1 MRRMIFVPL
10 LMFLALLAIGGGIAY
25 VVYNNY
31 MYYGTDDAQITSPIV
46 NVSAPTAGL
55 LATLSVKQ
63 GDRVTS
69 GQTLATVTAASANG
83 TGTASTVNV
92 TSPINGT
99 ILLTSAVPGQT
110 VAPGL
115 PILQVTDLGAE
126 TVTAYVD
133 EGAIRNVSVGQD
145 VDIHVDAY
153 NDTSFTG
160 KVQRIVMATAGE
172 FSLLPT
178 QDNASGNFT
187 KVGQRI
193 PVVISLDG
201 AGGKALLPGMS
212 VSVTIHIH

>member
-1 MRRMIFVPL
+1 MRRMILVPL
-10 LMFLALLAIGGGIAY
+10 LMFLALIAIGGGIAY
-25 VVYNNY
+25 VIYENY
-31 MYYGTDDAQITSPIV
+31 MYYSTDDAQITSPIV
-46 NVSAPTAGL
+46 NVSAPAAGL
-55 LATLSVKQ
+55 LTTLSVKQ
-63 GDRVTS
+63 GDSVTS
-69 GQTLATVTAASANG
+69 GQTVATVTTASANEKG
-83 TGTASTVNV
+83 IANTVDV

-99 ILLTSAVPGQT
+99 ILLTSVVPGQA

-115 PILQVTDLGAE
+115 PMLEVTDLGAE

-153 NDTSFTG
+153 SDTSFTG
-160 KVQRIVMATAGE
+160 KVQRVVMATAGE

-201 AGGKALLPGMS
+201 AGGKTLLPGMS
-212 VSVTIHIH
+212 VNVTIHIH